1 MLVKQPNGLY
11 CFYDGMYDIPIKW
24 NITKEQYIHMALKKA
39 RKEALSGLEHA
50 EDIKMVY
57 DGFLPDDNMSEK
69 QFDKF
74 LKEIGSNETYENIHK
89 YDWD

>member
-1 MLVKQPNGLY
+1 VLFIAY
-11 CFYDGMYDIPIKW
+11 
-24 NITKEQYIHMALKKA
+24 
-39 RKEALSGLEHA
+39 